1 MQRETSGSDLELLLV
16 SSVTVSVVNVLKH
29 RLLSA
34 ITTGKTFTSGK
45 LRSMYD
51 IMDRCIDRLIDE
63 LEVIASTRGGLLN
76 TKEVVAGFTIDVIA
90 STSFATETKSG
101 RTKGSSPPKPSPFV
115 ENAIKLFNIR
125 NPLPVLSFLAMPRWF
140 NDLIGVKLPIDPKSF
155 EFFVDL
161 TTEVLK
167 QRKSGG
173 SAGRKGDLV
182 QLLIESYAYDAEI
195 ADDGNYDQLTA
206 SGGFEGRW

>member
-1 MQRETSGSDLELLLV
+1 
-16 SSVTVSVVNVLKH
+16 
-29 RLLSA
+29 
-34 ITTGKTFTSGK
+34 
-45 LRSMYD
+45 
-51 IMDRCIDRLIDE
+51 
-63 LEVIASTRGGLLN
+63 
-76 TKEVVAGFTIDVIA
+76 
-90 STSFATETKSG
+90 
-101 RTKGSSPPKPSPFV
+101 
-115 ENAIKLFNIR
+115 
-125 NPLPVLSFLAMPRWF
+125 MPRWF

>member
-115 ENAIKLFNIR
+115 ENAIKLFNI
-125 NPLPVLSFLAMPRWF
+125 
-140 NDLIGVKLPIDPKSF
+140 
-155 EFFVDL
+155 
-161 TTEVLK
+161 
-167 QRKSGG
+167 
-173 SAGRKGDLV
+173 
-182 QLLIESYAYDAEI
+182 
-195 ADDGNYDQLTA
+195 
-206 SGGFEGRW
+206 